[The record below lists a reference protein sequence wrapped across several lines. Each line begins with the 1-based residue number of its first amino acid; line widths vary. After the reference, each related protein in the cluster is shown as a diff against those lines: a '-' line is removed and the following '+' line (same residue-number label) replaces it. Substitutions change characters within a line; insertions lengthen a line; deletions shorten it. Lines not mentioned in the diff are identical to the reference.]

1 VALGDEL
8 GALANRRVLIT
19 GSSGFKGAWMS
30 MVLQQLGAT
39 VLPFGSPLVNR
50 FELGEYLGVQPD
62 FQELDVTDAE
72 RVKQVFREAEP
83 EIVLHLGAKVL
94 VSESF
99 ERPTEY
105 LRTNL
110 LGTLNVFETALITD
124 SVISGVHVS
133 TDKVYAPSLNVHTEM
148 SRIGGVFDPYSASK
162 VAAEWALQELITS
175 QSGKS
180 KPIVVARGGN
190 VIGGGDGNAN
200 RLMKDVWGSVK
211 NSEIMKVRN
220 PSHSRPW
227 QHVLD
232 CVCAYLMLALEA
244 EKGNLIPGEA
254 FNVSPGP
261 ESHTVEDLMI
271 LTGLDWQPA
280 DSEEHRNK
288 LETDHLA
295 LDSEKLKRRIG
306 WSHKTSFEES
316 VRETMNWIRADF
328 QGVDMYKYS
337 MDSVMKFLSA

>member
-1 VALGDEL
+1 MALGDEL
-8 GALANRRVLIT
+8 GALAGRKVLIT
-19 GSSGFKGAWMS
+19 GSSGFKGAWLS
-30 MVLQQLGAT
+30 MVLQQLGAV
-39 VLPFGSPLVNR
+39 VLPYGSPKTNR
-50 FELGEYLGVQPD
+50 FELGDYLSLQSD
-62 FQELDVTDAE
+62 FQELDVNDLD
-72 RVKQVFREAEP
+72 RVEQVFRESEP
-83 EIVLHLGAKVL
+83 EIVFHLGAKVL

-110 LGTLNVFETALITD
+110 LGTLNVFETVQITD

-133 TDKVYAPSLNVHTEM
+133 TDKVYAPSLNAHNETT
-148 SRIGGVFDPYSASK
+148 RIGGVFDPYSASK
-162 VAAEWALQELITS
+162 VAAEWALQELIAS
-175 QSGKS
+175 RPGGS
-180 KPIVVARGGN
+180 KPVVVARGGN

-271 LTGLDWQPA
+271 LTGLDWEPV

-295 LDSEKLKRRIG
+295 LDSEKLKRKIG
-306 WSHKTSFEES
+306 WSHKVSFEES
-316 VRETMNWIRADF
+316 VRDTMNWIQADF

-337 MDSVMKFLSA
+337 MNSVLKYLSA